1 MTKYLLDTHV
11 VLWLMFDIDKL
22 PIKILEEIKNFDN
35 EIYISAVSFWEISIK
50 YSLGKL
56 NLNKFNPSELPKVY
70 LEQGFKF
77 LPLSIAETSTLCELN
92 MEYHKDPFDRMLI
105 WQAIKNDFILISNDI
120 NIPAYRTE
128 GLKLVW

>member
-1 MTKYLLDTHV
+1 
-11 VLWLMFDIDKL
+11 
-22 PIKILEEIKNFDN
+22 
-35 EIYISAVSFWEISIK
+35 
-50 YSLGKL
+50 
-56 NLNKFNPSELPKVY
+56 LNKFNPSELPKVY

>member
-22 PIKILEEIKNFDN
+22 PIKTLEEIKNFDN

-50 YSLGKL
+50 YGLGKL

-92 MEYHKDPFDRMLI
+92 IEYHKDSFDRMLI
-105 WQAIKNDFILISNDI
+105 WQAIKNDFVLISNDI
-120 NIPAYRTE
+120 NMPPYRTE
-128 GLKLVW
+128 GLKLLW